1 MKTPAQGNEAVLD
14 DRKGM
19 NEPCE
24 SARYP
29 VDASAPDFTRL
40 LMNCFIEA
48 QKTAISENEA
58 MIAVANTGNNNA

>member
-19 NEPCE
+19 NEPFE
-24 SARYP
+24 FARYP
-29 VDASAPDFTRL
+29 VDASVPDFTKL

-58 MIAVANTGNNNA
+58 LIAVTNTENNNG